1 MKEAKMK
8 TCSHCGE
15 QIAKGAKR
23 CPKCGGKNK
32 KPIYLRPWFIAVI
45 VVIIIGAAFAGGG
58 GSNTEQQ
65 TANTTSESSSTQTTN
80 TEKQE
85 EDIPAEYKSA
95 LNKAQAYSD
104 SMHMS
109 KQGIYDQLVS
119 EYGEQFSEKAA
130 KYAIKN
136 VKADWKKNALEKA
149 KSYQDDMSMSPE
161 AIRDQLT
168 SEHGEQFT
176 KEQADWA
183 IEHLN
188 D

>member
-1 MKEAKMK
+1 MKETKMK

-15 QIAKGAKR
+15 EIAKGAKI
-23 CPKCGGKNK
+23 CPKCGAKNK

-45 VVIIIGAAFAGGG
+45 VVIIIGAALSGGG
-58 GSNTEQQ
+58 NEQEQQ
-65 TANTTSESSSTQTTN
+65 TPNTTTESSSTQTTN

-85 EDIPAEYKSA
+85 EDIPTEYKSA
-95 LNKAQAYSD
+95 LKKAQSYSD
-104 SMHMS
+104 NMYMS
-109 KQGIYDQLVS
+109 KEGIYDQLVS

-130 KYAIKN
+130 KYAVKH

-149 KSYQDDMSMSPE
+149 KSYQNDMDMSPE

-168 SEHGEQFT
+168 SEYGEKFT
-176 KEQADWA
+176 QEQADWA
-183 IEHLN
+183 IDHLN